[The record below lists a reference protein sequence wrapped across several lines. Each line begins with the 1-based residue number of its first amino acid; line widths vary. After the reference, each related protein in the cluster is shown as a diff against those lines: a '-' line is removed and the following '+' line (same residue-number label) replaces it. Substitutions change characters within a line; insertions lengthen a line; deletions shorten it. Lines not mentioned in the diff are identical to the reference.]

1 MALLYSSPSLSI
13 TSPNYRYYPSRR
25 LCLYPITAT
34 HVVAPHLIDKSSLII
49 SETSSEDQLWAAACL
64 RVRSFHEFKPSTF
77 GIQDHKR
84 YLAEREF
91 EALKERIAGK
101 RTGFN
106 RFRENGEDRVVVGTL
121 DVNQCT
127 NLPDE
132 ISGKKPE
139 GIEGQFARGYLSNVC
154 VAKELHRNGLG
165 YDIIA
170 KSKAVAQKWG
180 ITDLY
185 VHVAV
190 NNEPAKQLYMK
201 SGFVYENDEP
211 AWQARFLDRP
221 RRLLLWLGLPGPDL
235 SLVIGI
241 LLRLICSQYGSFRF
255 QSCVFFPLE
264 ERIAISSQN
273 HVLLPYLASCFEE
286 SPIKA
291 STGLVILGGQVGDGA
306 SLCLTVEACRQQ
318 KRELRQ

>member
-1 MALLYSSPSLSI
+1 MALLSSSPSLSI

-25 LCLYPITAT
+25 LCLYPISAT
-34 HVVAPHLIDKSSLII
+34 HVVTPHHIDKSSLLI
-49 SETSSEDQLWAAACL
+49 SETSEEDQLWAAACL

-106 RFRENGEDRVVVGTL
+106 RVSCLNASLPLSQLLSLPDDDLFAQCKFSENGEDRVVVGSL
-121 DVNQCT
+121 DVNQCMS
-127 NLPDE
+127 LPDE
-132 ISGKKPE
+132 ITGMKPE

-154 VAKELHRNGLG
+154 VANELHRNGLG
-165 YDIIA
+165 YDLVA

-190 NNEPAKQLYMK
+190 NNEPAKQLYKK
-201 SGFVYENDEP
+201 SGFIYENDEP

-221 RRLLLWLGLPGPDL
+221 RRLLLWLGLPGN
-235 SLVIGI
+235 
-241 LLRLICSQYGSFRF
+241 
-255 QSCVFFPLE
+255 
-264 ERIAISSQN
+264 QN
-273 HVLLPYLASCFEE
+273 W
-286 SPIKA
+286 
-291 STGLVILGGQVGDGA
+291 
-306 SLCLTVEACRQQ
+306 
-318 KRELRQ
+318 

>member
-1 MALLYSSPSLSI
+1 MVLLSSSPSLSI
-13 TSPNYRYYPSRR
+13 TSPNYRYSPSRR
-25 LCLYPITAT
+25 LCLCPISAT
-34 HVVAPHLIDKSSLII
+34 HVVTPHHIDKSSLTI

-64 RVRSFHEFKPSTF
+64 RVRSFNEFKPSTF

-106 RFRENGEDRVVVGTL
+106 RVSCLNASLPLSQLLSLPHDDLCAQCKFIENGEDRVVVGTL
-121 DVNQCT
+121 DVNQCMS
-127 NLPDE
+127 LPDE
-132 ISGKKPE
+132 ITGMKPE

-154 VAKELHRNGLG
+154 VANELHRNGLG
-165 YDIIA
+165 YDLVA

-180 ITDLY
+180 LTDLY

-221 RRLLLWLGLPGPDL
+221 RRLLLWLGLPGN
-235 SLVIGI
+235 
-241 LLRLICSQYGSFRF
+241 
-255 QSCVFFPLE
+255 
-264 ERIAISSQN
+264 QN
-273 HVLLPYLASCFEE
+273 W
-286 SPIKA
+286 
-291 STGLVILGGQVGDGA
+291 
-306 SLCLTVEACRQQ
+306 
-318 KRELRQ
+318 

>member
-1 MALLYSSPSLSI
+1 MALLSSSPSLSI

-25 LCLYPITAT
+25 LCLYPISAT
-34 HVVAPHLIDKSSLII
+34 RVVTPHHIDKSSLTI

-106 RFRENGEDRVVVGTL
+106 RVSCLNASLPLSQLLSLPDDDLCAQCKFSENGEDRVVVGTL
-121 DVNQCT
+121 DVNQSMS
-127 NLPDE
+127 LPDE
-132 ISGKKPE
+132 ITGMKPE
-139 GIEGQFARGYLSNVC
+139 FG
-154 VAKELHRNGLG
+154 ELF
-165 YDIIA
+165 
-170 KSKAVAQKWG
+170 SG

-221 RRLLLWLGLPGPDL
+221 RRLLLWLGLPGN
-235 SLVIGI
+235 
-241 LLRLICSQYGSFRF
+241 
-255 QSCVFFPLE
+255 
-264 ERIAISSQN
+264 QN
-273 HVLLPYLASCFEE
+273 W
-286 SPIKA
+286 
-291 STGLVILGGQVGDGA
+291 
-306 SLCLTVEACRQQ
+306 
-318 KRELRQ
+318 

>member
-1 MALLYSSPSLSI
+1 MALLSSSPSLSI
-13 TSPNYRYYPSRR
+13 TSPTYRYYPSRR
-25 LCLYPITAT
+25 LCFYPISAT
-34 HVVAPHLIDKSSLII
+34 HVVTLHHIDKSSLTI

-64 RVRSFHEFKPSTF
+64 R
-77 GIQDHKR
+77 DHKR

-106 RFRENGEDRVVVGTL
+106 RVSCLNASLPLSQFLSLPDDDLCAQCKFSENGEDRVVVGTL
-121 DVNQCT
+121 DVNQCMS
-127 NLPDE
+127 LPDE
-132 ISGKKPE
+132 ITGMKPQ

-154 VAKELHRNGLG
+154 VANELHRNGLG
-165 YDIIA
+165 YDLVA

-221 RRLLLWLGLPGPDL
+221 RRLLLWLGLPGN
-235 SLVIGI
+235 
-241 LLRLICSQYGSFRF
+241 
-255 QSCVFFPLE
+255 
-264 ERIAISSQN
+264 QN
-273 HVLLPYLASCFEE
+273 W
-286 SPIKA
+286 
-291 STGLVILGGQVGDGA
+291 
-306 SLCLTVEACRQQ
+306 
-318 KRELRQ
+318 